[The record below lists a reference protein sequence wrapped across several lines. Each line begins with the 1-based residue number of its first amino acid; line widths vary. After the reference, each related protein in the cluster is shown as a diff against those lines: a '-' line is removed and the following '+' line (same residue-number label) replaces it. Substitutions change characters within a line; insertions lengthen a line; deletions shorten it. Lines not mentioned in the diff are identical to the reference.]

1 MIYKREKVIIKHS
14 KRFLIASSFSWR
26 FFYIC
31 STMDKILKIGHRGAK
46 GYEPENTLVAF
57 EKAIEMGADGIELDV
72 HLSLD
77 GHLIVIHDET
87 IDRTTN
93 GKGEVNQLT
102 LQELKSFSVDGKQ
115 KIPTLEEVLDLV
127 NKRCFV
133 NIELKNQDTAEKVV
147 QIIEHYILE
156 KKWNNSHFFVS
167 SFDWNALQQV
177 RFLNE
182 NIRIGVL
189 TETDLDLAISFARF
203 MKAEAL
209 HPDFQFLTNE
219 NTAKIQEKG
228 ILVFPWTVNDKEDIQ
243 KIKSFKV
250 DGIITDFL
258 DRI

>member
-1 MIYKREKVIIKHS
+1 MN
-14 KRFLIASSFSWR
+14 
-26 FFYIC
+26 
-31 STMDKILKIGHRGAK
+31 KILKIGHRGAK
-46 GYEPENTLVAF
+46 GYEPENTLISF

-93 GKGEVNQLT
+93 GKGVVNQLT
-102 LQELKSFSVDGKQ
+102 LAELKSFRINEKFE
-115 KIPTLEEVLDLV
+115 IPTLEEVLDLV
-127 NKRCFV
+127 DQRCFV

-147 QIIEHYILE
+147 QLIEHYISD
-156 KKWNNSHFFVS
+156 KKWKNSDFLVS

-177 RFLNE
+177 RFLNDA
-182 NIRIGVL
+182 IRIGVL

-209 HPDFQFLTNE
+209 HPDFQLLANVYA
-219 NTAKIQEKG
+219 AKIQEKG
-228 ILVFPWTVNDKEDIQ
+228 ILVFPWTVNEIDDIQ
-243 KIKSFKV
+243 KMKSFKV

-258 DRI
+258 DRV